1 MGSHSVTCHPAEVT
15 FPPLFQPK
23 PVLDLAT
30 PEGCKAELTGLDV
43 CVCVVQTEVS
53 VCHGDGAF
61 LASCHNDSAVL
72 VINAAEVIASKR
84 NRCRSDQ
91 QVADVNVCSNDV
103 RSFVERQCGGRRRCV
118 LRNTSSMAKWPT
130 KQPCRAL
137 SLGLHAIFLHVVYI
151 CREGQASRNVFVSG
165 GGGVQICTNL
175 IQITTL

>member
-30 PEGCKAELTGLDV
+30 PEGCKAELTV
-43 CVCVVQTEVS
+43 CVCVVETEVS

-61 LASCHNDSAVL
+61 RASCGNDSAVL

-91 QVADVNVCSNDV
+91 QVADTACSNDV

-118 LRNTSSMAKWPT
+118 LRNTSSMANWPT

-137 SLGLHAIFLHVVYI
+137 SLGLYAIFLHVVYI
-151 CREGQASRNVFVSG
+151 CREGQARRNVFVSG
-165 GGGVQICTNL
+165 GGGYKFL
-175 IQITTL
+175 RTLYKLQPCS